1 MRDGRMYISRQQL
14 ARFVRT
20 DNPLGDLARDWVAAK
35 PDREPKT
42 RTDMLNHLMSMRA
55 CPAALVTGRRAWA
68 ADAGR

>member
-1 MRDGRMYISRQQL
+1 MMPVFIGS
-14 ARFVRT
+14 FVQT
-20 DNPLGDLARDWVAAK
+20 ARDWVAAK